1 MPCTCAVPLLPER
14 AAAQPAASIAL
25 SPSRSLTTTSSTPSD
40 SVRSRSV
47 HRPMAPAPP
56 ITTTRIRPSG
66 CSLVRS
72 EAFSR
77 SRRRGSAPASTNRIG
92 CCTNRRTSGGSVATT
107 VGDLLASDELA
118 LTLVAGG
125 QGASGPIREAPVSEL
140 TPPTRFLRGGEVLL
154 TTGLGMRGGARAQ
167 AGYVEQLAE
176 AKLAALGLGLGFAF
190 EATPP
195 AVVAAADRAGFP
207 VFEVPFEVP
216 FIAITEALF
225 SRLVNEQYVLLQR
238 AGTVQ
243 QALSR
248 LLLEGAGLDA
258 LLGAYARM
266 TGTRALLFDL
276 HGEVAASAPGA
287 TALLEPRAVWAEIR
301 ALRPEDNEFSL
312 SLSDEGGRRSLLPIL
327 VGGSPAGFLVLH
339 RGDRP
344 EPFHQVVAHHLA
356 TAIALELAK
365 AQAVARTERRLLGD
379 FLDALLEGEL
389 SGDETR
395 RRLRFLGLGEVPGIA
410 VLVARPEDGE
420 DPEGSGEPHDGP
432 AGRRSGPVPP
442 TGAGEPQ
449 GGAPV
454 GREEAVERLR
464 RLVEDRLSRHPAPYV
479 CSVHDELVV
488 ALFGADEPAAA
499 RAAAEAVAE
508 GVLAGEAARFG
519 LGAPETDPRALRR
532 AYQEARFALQAATAA
547 RTEGRGRAAPARVA
561 SVEDLGSH
569 RLLLALQQDAALEAF
584 SRGLLGPLRAYD
596 RRQHGDLVA
605 SLRTFLEHNGNW
617 EAAARA
623 LAVHRHTLRYRI
635 RRVAELTGRDLE
647 SAADRVE
654 FWLALQ
660 AADVLGGRGRGR
672 D

>member
-1 MPCTCAVPLLPER
+1 
-14 AAAQPAASIAL
+14 
-25 SPSRSLTTTSSTPSD
+25 
-40 SVRSRSV
+40 
-47 HRPMAPAPP
+47 
-56 ITTTRIRPSG
+56 
-66 CSLVRS
+66 
-72 EAFSR
+72 
-77 SRRRGSAPASTNRIG
+77 
-92 CCTNRRTSGGSVATT
+92 VATT
-107 VGDLLASDELA
+107 VADLLAIDELA

-125 QGASGPIREAPVSEL
+125 QGVSRPIRWAHVSEL
-140 TPPTRFLRGGEVLL
+140 KDPTRFLRGGEVLL
-154 TTGLGMRGGARAQ
+154 TTGLGMRGGQGAQ

-176 AKLAALGLGLGFAF
+176 ARLAALGLGLGFAF
-190 EATPP
+190 KVTPP

-243 QALSR
+243 QTLSR

-266 TGTRALLFDL
+266 TGTKGLLFDL
-276 HGEVAASAPGA
+276 HGEVVAAAPGA
-287 TALLEPRAVWAEIR
+287 GALLQPRAVWTEIQT
-301 ALRPEDNEFSL
+301 LRPEGNEFSM
-312 SLSDEGGRRSLLPIL
+312 SLSDEIGSRSLLPIL

-339 RGDRP
+339 REDRP
-344 EPFHQVVAHHLA
+344 EPFHQVVVHHLA

-365 AQAVARTERRLLGD
+365 AQAVARTERRLVGD

-395 RRLRFLGLGEVPGIA
+395 RRLRFLGLGRSPAVA
-410 VLVARPEDGE
+410 VLVARCAAAPAPGPTLAAPDG
-420 DPEGSGEPHDGP
+420 
-432 AGRRSGPVPP
+432 A
-442 TGAGEPQ
+442 T
-449 GGAPV
+449 
-454 GREEAVERLR
+454 EALR
-464 RLVEDRLSRHPAPYV
+464 RLVEDRLSRKPGPYV
-479 CSVHDELVV
+479 ASVHDDLVV
-488 ALFGADEPAAA
+488 ALFEAGDPAAA
-499 RAAAEAVAE
+499 RATAEAVAE
-508 GVLAGEAARFG
+508 GVLARGVAARFG
-519 LGAPETDPRALRR
+519 LGTPASDPLALRR
-532 AYQEARFALQAATAA
+532 AYQEARFALAAAATVEVP
-547 RTEGRGRAAPARVA
+547 TAPAGSPVGRVA

-569 RLLLALQQDAALEAF
+569 RLLLALQEDAALEAL
-584 SRGLLGPLRAYD
+584 SRGLLAPLRAYD
-596 RRQHGDLVA
+596 QRQHGDLVA

-635 RRVAELTGRDLE
+635 RRVAELTGRDLD

-672 D
+672 A

>member
-1 MPCTCAVPLLPER
+1 
-14 AAAQPAASIAL
+14 
-25 SPSRSLTTTSSTPSD
+25 
-40 SVRSRSV
+40 
-47 HRPMAPAPP
+47 
-56 ITTTRIRPSG
+56 
-66 CSLVRS
+66 
-72 EAFSR
+72 
-77 SRRRGSAPASTNRIG
+77 
-92 CCTNRRTSGGSVATT
+92 VATT
-107 VGDLLASDELA
+107 VADLLAIDELA

-125 QGASGPIREAPVSEL
+125 QGVSRPIRWAHVSEL
-140 TPPTRFLRGGEVLL
+140 KDPTRFLRGGEVLL
-154 TTGLGMRGGARAQ
+154 TTGLGMRGGQGAQ

-176 AKLAALGLGLGFAF
+176 ARLAALGLGLGFAF
-190 EATPP
+190 KVTPP

-243 QALSR
+243 QTLSR

-266 TGTRALLFDL
+266 TGTKGLLFDL
-276 HGEVAASAPGA
+276 HGEVVAAAPGA
-287 TALLEPRAVWAEIR
+287 GALLQPRAVWTEIQT
-301 ALRPEDNEFSL
+301 LRPEGNEFSM
-312 SLSDEGGRRSLLPIL
+312 SLSDEIGSRSLLPIL

-339 RGDRP
+339 REDRP
-344 EPFHQVVAHHLA
+344 EPFHQVVVHHLA

-365 AQAVARTERRLLGD
+365 AQAVARTERRLVGD

-395 RRLRFLGLGEVPGIA
+395 RRLRFLGLGRSPAVA
-410 VLVARPEDGE
+410 VLVARCAAAPAPGPTLAAPDG
-420 DPEGSGEPHDGP
+420 
-432 AGRRSGPVPP
+432 A
-442 TGAGEPQ
+442 T
-449 GGAPV
+449 
-454 GREEAVERLR
+454 EALR
-464 RLVEDRLSRHPAPYV
+464 RLVEDRLSRKPGPYV
-479 CSVHDELVV
+479 ASVHDDLVV
-488 ALFGADEPAAA
+488 ALFEAGDPAAA
-499 RAAAEAVAE
+499 RATAEAVAE
-508 GVLAGEAARFG
+508 GVLARGVAARFG
-519 LGAPETDPRALRR
+519 LGTPASDPPALRR
-532 AYQEARFALQAATAA
+532 AYQEARFALAAAATV
-547 RTEGRGRAAPARVA
+547 EVPAAPGGSPVGRVA

-569 RLLLALQQDAALEAF
+569 RLLLALQEDAALEAL
-584 SRGLLGPLRAYD
+584 SRGLLAPLRAYD
-596 RRQHGDLVA
+596 QRQHGDLVA

-635 RRVAELTGRDLE
+635 RRVAELTGRDLD

-672 D
+672 A

>member
-1 MPCTCAVPLLPER
+1 V
-14 AAAQPAASIAL
+14 
-25 SPSRSLTTTSSTPSD
+25 TTT
-40 SVRSRSV
+40 
-47 HRPMAPAPP
+47 
-56 ITTTRIRPSG
+56 
-66 CSLVRS
+66 
-72 EAFSR
+72 
-77 SRRRGSAPASTNRIG
+77 
-92 CCTNRRTSGGSVATT
+92 VA
-107 VGDLLASDELA
+107 DLLAIDELA
-118 LTLVAGG
+118 LTLVAGKDG
-125 QGASGPIREAPVSEL
+125 VTSPIRWAHVSEL
-140 TPPTRFLRGGEVLL
+140 KDPTRFLRGGEVLL
-154 TTGLGMRGGARAQ
+154 TTGLGLRGGAQAQ
-167 AGYVEQLAE
+167 GRYVEQLAG
-176 AKLAALGLGLGFAF
+176 AALAGLGLGLGFAF
-190 EATPP
+190 QTTPP
-195 AVVAAADRAGFP
+195 AVVEAADRAGFP

-243 QALSR
+243 QTLSR

-276 HGEVAASAPGA
+276 HGEVAAAAPGA
-287 TALLEPRAVWAEIR
+287 TALAEPRAVWAEVR

-395 RRLRFLGLGEVPGIA
+395 RRLRFLGLGGVPGLA
-410 VLVARPEDGE
+410 VLVARPEA
-420 DPEGSGEPHDGP
+420 PEGAD
-432 AGRRSGPVPP
+432 
-442 TGAGEPQ
+442 
-449 GGAPV
+449 
-454 GREEAVERLR
+454 EAVERLR

-479 CSVHDELVV
+479 CSVHDDLVV
-488 ALFGADEPAAA
+488 ALFGAAEPAAA
-499 RAAAEAVAE
+499 RAQAEAVAE
-508 GVLAGEAARFG
+508 GVLAGGAAARFG
-519 LGAPETDPRALRR
+519 LGAPEADPRALRR
-532 AYQEARFALQAATAA
+532 AYQEARFALQAAAA
-547 RTEGRGRAAPARVA
+547 VKAEGRERAAPTRVA

-605 SLRTFLEHNGNW
+605 SLRAYLEHNGNW

-623 LAVHRHTLRYRI
+623 LGVHRHTLRYRI

-647 SAADRVE
+647 AAADRVE

-660 AADVLGGRGRGR
+660 AAEVLGGRRGTAE
-672 D
+672 

>member
-1 MPCTCAVPLLPER
+1 LYE
-14 AAAQPAASIAL
+14 
-25 SPSRSLTTTSSTPSD
+25 
-40 SVRSRSV
+40 
-47 HRPMAPAPP
+47 
-56 ITTTRIRPSG
+56 
-66 CSLVRS
+66 
-72 EAFSR
+72 
-77 SRRRGSAPASTNRIG
+77 SAHQ
-92 CCTNRRTSGGSVATT
+92 GGFVATT
-107 VGDLLASDELA
+107 VADLLAIDELA

-125 QGASGPIREAPVSEL
+125 QGTGRPIRWAHVSEL
-140 TPPTRFLRGGEVLL
+140 KDPTRFLRGGEVLL
-154 TTGLGMRGGARAQ
+154 TTGLGMRGGQGAQ

-176 AKLAALGLGLGFAF
+176 ARLAALGLGLGFAF
-190 EATPP
+190 KVTPP

-243 QALSR
+243 QTLSR

-266 TGTRALLFDL
+266 TGTKGLLFDL
-276 HGEVAASAPGA
+276 HGEVVAAAPGA
-287 TALLEPRAVWAEIR
+287 GALLQPRAVWTEIQT
-301 ALRPEDNEFSL
+301 LRPEGNEFSM
-312 SLSDEGGRRSLLPIL
+312 SLSDEIGSRSLLPIL

-339 RGDRP
+339 REDRP
-344 EPFHQVVAHHLA
+344 EPFHQVVVHHLA

-365 AQAVARTERRLLGD
+365 AQAVARTERRLVGD

-395 RRLRFLGLGEVPGIA
+395 RRLRFLGLGRSPAVA
-410 VLVARPEDGE
+410 VLVARAP
-420 DPEGSGEPHDGP
+420 
-432 AGRRSGPVPP
+432 
-442 TGAGEPQ
+442 GAS
-449 GGAPV
+449 GAPAP
-454 GREEAVERLR
+454 GPTLAAPDGATEALR
-464 RLVEDRLSRHPAPYV
+464 RLVEDRLSRKPGPYV
-479 CSVHDELVV
+479 ASVHDDLVV
-488 ALFGADEPAAA
+488 ALFEAGDPAAA
-499 RAAAEAVAE
+499 RATAEAVAE
-508 GVLAGEAARFG
+508 GVLARGVAARFG
-519 LGAPETDPRALRR
+519 LGTPASDPSALRR
-532 AYQEARFALQAATAA
+532 AYQEARFALAAAATVEVP
-547 RTEGRGRAAPARVA
+547 TAPAGSPVGRVA

-569 RLLLALQQDAALEAF
+569 RLLLALQEDAALEAL
-584 SRGLLGPLRAYD
+584 SRGLLAPLRAYD
-596 RRQHGDLVA
+596 QRQHGDLVA

-635 RRVAELTGRDLE
+635 RRVAELTGRDLD

-672 D
+672 A

>member
-1 MPCTCAVPLLPER
+1 
-14 AAAQPAASIAL
+14 
-25 SPSRSLTTTSSTPSD
+25 
-40 SVRSRSV
+40 
-47 HRPMAPAPP
+47 
-56 ITTTRIRPSG
+56 
-66 CSLVRS
+66 
-72 EAFSR
+72 
-77 SRRRGSAPASTNRIG
+77 
-92 CCTNRRTSGGSVATT
+92 VATT
-107 VGDLLASDELA
+107 VADLLAIDELA

-125 QGASGPIREAPVSEL
+125 QGASRPIRWAHVSEL
-140 TPPTRFLRGGEVLL
+140 KDPTRFLRGGEVLL

-195 AVVAAADRAGFP
+195 AVVAAADRAGFA

-243 QALSR
+243 QTLSR

-266 TGTRALLFDL
+266 TGTRGLLFDL
-276 HGEVAASAPGA
+276 HGEVVAAAPGA
-287 TALLEPRAVWAEIR
+287 GTVLRPRAVWAEIQS
-301 ALRPEDNEFSL
+301 LRPEGNEFSM
-312 SLSDEGGRRSLLPIL
+312 SLSDEIGSRSLLPIL
-327 VGGSPAGFLVLH
+327 VGGSPAAFLVIH
-339 RGDRP
+339 REDRP
-344 EPFHQVVAHHLA
+344 EPFHQVVVHHLA

-365 AQAVARTERRLLGD
+365 AQAVARTERRLVGD

-395 RRLRFLGLGEVPGIA
+395 RRLRFLGLGQSPAVA
-410 VLVARPEDGE
+410 VLVARAAAASAERMPAAPDG
-420 DPEGSGEPHDGP
+420 
-432 AGRRSGPVPP
+432 A
-442 TGAGEPQ
+442 T
-449 GGAPV
+449 
-454 GREEAVERLR
+454 EALR
-464 RLVEDRLSRHPAPYV
+464 RLVEDRLSRKPGPYV
-479 CSVHDELVV
+479 ASVHDDLVV
-488 ALFGADEPAAA
+488 ALFEAGDPVAA
-499 RAAAEAVAE
+499 RATAEAVAE
-508 GVLAGEAARFG
+508 GVLARGVAARFG
-519 LGAPETDPRALRR
+519 LGTPASDPPALRR
-532 AYQEARFALQAATAA
+532 TYQEARFALAAAATVEATAA
-547 RTEGRGRAAPARVA
+547 SSARVA

-569 RLLLALQQDAALEAF
+569 RLLLALQEDAALEAL
-584 SRGLLGPLRAYD
+584 SRGLLAPLRAYD
-596 RRQHGDLVA
+596 QRQHGDLVA

-635 RRVAELTGRDLE
+635 RRVAELTGRDLD

-672 D
+672 G